1 MFDVLGDARA
11 ALASVVKPSKDPML
25 SVGPGR
31 LALAKLETALAGQ
44 FDAPYRLK
52 DALAPIVKDY
62 DYIILDTPPSLGIL
76 TVNALVASTHLLVPI
91 QAAYFAIEGTD
102 DLLETYERIRAR
114 PNPQLKMLGVVIT
127 LYDKRTNIAKDTHG
141 QIRAV
146 FGGMLFKT
154 KIGKNVRL
162 EEVRRTRKR
171 YSHLRRSPL
180 GRWSTKS
187 WQRRLYNVSK
197 RLGLPVTLKMRHDAH
212 YVESLTSYSGAT
224 IGRMLPVEQIRPN
237 PEQPR
242 KALGDLRELAD
253 SIRQKGVLEPLLV
266 RFVPRE
272 DCYYIISGERRYH
285 AARAAGLREVP
296 CIEKSADEAETL
308 EISLIENIQRKDLT
322 PFEEAEGLQR
332 LAEQFDYSHEELA
345 KKLGKARSS
354 VSETLSLRSIPES
367 LRKKCVENGVT
378 TKSLL
383 LQIARQPTER
393 KMLELFARI
402 LQSGLTRDEA
412 RKVRSDEKDGPQKP
426 QPFIFQYEPENEAF
440 RFRLQFKKSHVSR
453 DELIRTLREILAQLE
468 GTSEADSTAA

>member
-1 MFDVLGDARA
+1 M
-11 ALASVVKPSKDPML
+11 
-25 SVGPGR
+25 
-31 LALAKLETALAGQ
+31 
-44 FDAPYRLK
+44 
-52 DALAPIVKDY
+52 
-62 DYIILDTPPSLGIL
+62 
-76 TVNALVASTHLLVPI
+76 
-91 QAAYFAIEGTD
+91 
-102 DLLETYERIRAR
+102 
-114 PNPQLKMLGVVIT
+114 
-127 LYDKRTNIAKDTHG
+127 
-141 QIRAV
+141 
-146 FGGMLFKT
+146 
-154 KIGKNVRL
+154 
-162 EEVRRTRKR
+162 
-171 YSHLRRSPL
+171 
-180 GRWSTKS
+180 
-187 WQRRLYNVSK
+187 SK

-224 IGRMLPVEQIRPN
+224 IGRMIPVEQIRPN

-322 PFEEAEGLQR
+322 PFEEADGLQR

-354 VSETLSLRSIPES
+354 VSETLSLRNIPES